1 MPFKNKLKEYNKTAM
16 KLINEFRETNKVVEA
31 QRIFKPL
38 PKTSIF
44 KTGHHPALSINDEK
58 EKDDNYDI
66 AAFIASITEEALAKD
81 IVTFILITMFD
92 YLFRLY

>member
-16 KLINEFRETNKVVEA
+16 KLINEFREKNKVVEA
-31 QRIFKPL
+31 QRIFKPI

-44 KTGHHPALSINDEK
+44 KTGHHLPLSINDEK

-81 IVTFILITMFD
+81 IVNLLLLISFD
-92 YLFRLY
+92 YLFRLH